1 MTWFMAPMEYNLNGK
16 GIAAPKEYVHGVML
30 PVVFEE
36 FEVAYIFSYFFLF
49 IIIVDLH
56 KANFSKNLGGGAI
69 SSLGIQFCRKKI
81 KVSEASS
88 EILFFSTA
96 FPYFSIISRG

>member
-56 KANFSKNLGGGAI
+56 KANFSKNLGGGGWGRFLAWVYN
-69 SSLGIQFCRKKI
+69 FAER
-81 KVSEASS
+81 
-88 EILFFSTA
+88 
-96 FPYFSIISRG
+96 R

>member
-1 MTWFMAPMEYNLNGK
+1 MSMVYSPNGK
-16 GIAAPKEYVHGVML
+16 GMVLRKIVLKKYSIKDTMPIKISFMHYMKSTRVML

-56 KANFSKNLGGGAI
+56 KANFSKNLGRGGGGGFL
-69 SSLGIQFCRKKI
+69 SG
-81 KVSEASS
+81 V
-88 EILFFSTA
+88 
-96 FPYFSIISRG
+96 